1 MQLGIYKESI
11 VKKDV
16 VFTPEYVSKKII
28 SLLNPSGWCLDPCK
42 GDSSFYNNLPIHKDY
57 CEIEEGK
64 DFFEYTKKM
73 NWIIGNPPYSLFE
86 EFLRHS
92 FNLAENVSFIVPIN
106 KVFQRQLIMNMINK
120 YGGIKQIIVFGSG
133 QKVGFPFGFSV
144 ANFHFMKGH
153 KGETNIIMGLK
164 DIF

>member
-1 MQLGIYKESI
+1 M
-11 VKKDV
+11 
-16 VFTPEYVSKKII
+16 II
-28 SLLNPSGWCLDPCK
+28 
-42 GDSSFYNNLPIHKDY
+42 LPIHKDY

-86 EFLRHS
+86 KFLRHS

-144 ANFHFMKGH
+144 ANFHFMKGY